1 MEEEWFEIVDEP
13 LARHLKVGSF
23 ENGHLLLLASNPSWS
38 QEASYR
44 TEEIRTAVNEHFDH
58 ELVESIRVK
67 H

>member
-1 MEEEWFEIVDEP
+1 MEEEWSEIVDKP
-13 LARHLKVGSF
+13 LTRNLKVGSF
-23 ENGHLLLLASNPSWS
+23 ENGHLLLLASDPSWS

-44 TEEIRTAVNEHFDH
+44 TKEIRTAINEHFEH